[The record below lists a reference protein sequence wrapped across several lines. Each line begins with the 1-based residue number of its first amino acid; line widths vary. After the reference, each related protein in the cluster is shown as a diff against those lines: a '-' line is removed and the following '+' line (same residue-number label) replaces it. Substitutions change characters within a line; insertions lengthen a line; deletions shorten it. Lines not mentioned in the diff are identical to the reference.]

1 MLRDATL
8 SQAAHQADQ
17 LCVLLLLLEQTHEQL
32 SEVDMATAL
41 GLARDL
47 SDTPALWLLD
57 EKHTQSQCR
66 EGNTPEKAE
75 VSRD

>member
-1 MLRDATL
+1 MLHDATL
-8 SQAAHQADQ
+8 SQATQQADQ

-47 SDTPALWLLD
+47 SANPALWLLD
-57 EKHTQSQCR
+57 EQQKQSRCR
-66 EGNTPEKAE
+66 EGDAPEKME
-75 VSRD
+75 VSRG